1 MKEIEKEEAV
11 YSILAEYW
19 KQLQRKSVGW
29 VHPQDEMLLLNEK
42 HSFNFDFPPPAFVG
56 NVAKAKII
64 ILAANGGYDPV
75 VTAKEFELPGSTE
88 RYVERIS
95 NSGIAT
101 WSEVAPY
108 YRGINYADLI
118 FSGKAAIV
126 NACAYRSRKISEEPE
141 NKKMIKKLP
150 SVQFHR
156 RWLLETILP
165 EANSG
170 KFLIIGKRHGLWG
183 LPASIKES
191 RGFIADPAP
200 VSPHLSKVVWE
211 KVNQFLG

>member
-1 MKEIEKEEAV
+1 M
-11 YSILAEYW
+11 YLTFSDYW
-19 KQLQRKSVGW
+19 KQLQLTSTGW
-29 VHPQDEMLLLNEK
+29 VHPEDRAFFLRES
-42 HSFNFDFPPPAFVG
+42 HSFNLDYPPPAFVG
-56 NVAKAKII
+56 DVVAAKII

-75 VTAKEFELPGSTE
+75 VTAQEFAGNGAAEQ
-88 RYVERIS
+88 YMERIS
-95 NSGIAT
+95 NPGAT
-101 WSEVAPY
+101 KWSEVVPY

-126 NACAYRSRKISEEPE
+126 NACAYRSRRISEEPE
-141 NKKMIKKLP
+141 NRKLIKVLP

-170 KFLIIGKRHGLWG
+170 KFLIVGKRHGLWG

-191 RGFIADPAP
+191 KGFITDPAP

-211 KVNQFLG
+211 KVNQFLK